1 MIRLVLFSQDL
12 KLQALLAPALG
23 REFEL
28 VTESR
33 PDHLNVCL
41 RARPF
46 DVLLLDIDAENFST
60 ASYVDILKGVSDT
73 GVTSVLMTDD
83 RGRTT
88 AIELLQHGAHSFC
101 RKPPAMRELKAVLH
115 RSWEHT
121 QMKRELAGKKQHEAA
136 PAEPGTAG
144 CDALIGSSAP
154 MRTVYDLIH
163 RVSRLNAS
171 VLITG
176 ESGTGKELVA
186 RAIHN
191 LGDRRTQPFLAVSC
205 GAIPETLI
213 ESELFGH
220 EKGAFTGT
228 NGTRT
233 GYFEQAGGGTLFLD
247 EIGELSPQTQV
258 KLLRVL
264 QQKEFSRLGSGKAIP
279 LKARVLFATH
289 RNLSRMVE
297 EGRFRLDLYYRIN
310 VVTLHSPSLAERP
323 EDIGVLARHFLAQYS
338 EMYDKFVSE
347 ISPAALAALEE
358 YEWPGNV
365 RELENVIQSAIICAD
380 SEEIQM
386 KDLPERLRTSL
397 DEVGEDY
404 EEMAQAGTFE
414 RLLRDYKV
422 KLAMKAIEENRGNK
436 TLAARSLDISRAY
449 LHRLIRQGE
458 VENIS
463 AA

>member
-1 MIRLVLFSQDL
+1 MTRVALFSQDL
-12 KLQALLAPALG
+12 KLHSLLAPALG

-28 VTESR
+28 LAESR
-33 PDHLNVCL
+33 PDCL
-41 RARPF
+41 SDVLHARSF
-46 DVLLLDIDAENFST
+46 DVLLVDIDPENFTT
-60 ASYVDILKGVSDT
+60 AAYIDILSGVSDT
-73 GVTSVLMTDD
+73 GVTTVLMADD
-83 RGRTT
+83 PGRET
-88 AIELLQHGAHSFC
+88 AIELLQQGAHNFC
-101 RKPPAMRELKAVLH
+101 RKPPAMRELKAVL
-115 RSWEHT
+115 RRAAEHT
-121 QMKRELAGKKQHEAA
+121 QMKRELQGRKPHQPA
-136 PAEPGTAG
+136 PVEPEPVG
-144 CDALIGSSAP
+144 CDALIGASAP

-176 ESGTGKELVA
+176 ESGTGKELIA

-191 LGDRRTQPFLAVSC
+191 QGDRKHQPFVAVSC

-228 NGTRT
+228 TGTRT

-289 RNLSRMVE
+289 RNIPRMVE

-310 VVTLHSPSLAERP
+310 VMTIHSPSLAERP
-323 EDIGVLARHFLAQYS
+323 EDIGLLARHFLAQYS
-338 EMYDKFVSE
+338 ETYEKFVAE
-347 ISPAALAALEE
+347 IRPAALAALEE

-365 RELENVIQSAIICAD
+365 RELENVIQSAIICVD
-380 SEEIQM
+380 GDEIEV
-386 KDLPERLRTSL
+386 KDLPERLRSVAA
-397 DEVGEDY
+397 EAEGFEDVP
-404 EEMAQAGTFE
+404 QAGTFE

-422 KLAMKAIEENRGNK
+422 KLAVKAIEDNRGNK

-458 VENIS
+458 VEAIS

>member
-28 VTESR
+28 TAESR
-33 PDHLNVCL
+33 PDHLNACL
-41 RARPF
+41 RARQA
-46 DVLLLDIDAENFST
+46 DVFLVDIDPENFDT
-60 ASYVDILKGVSDT
+60 PSYVGILKGINDT
-73 GVTSVLMTDD
+73 GVTSVLMADD
-83 RGRTT
+83 MGRAT
-88 AIELLQHGAHSFC
+88 AIELLQHGAHCFC
-101 RKPPAMRELKAVLH
+101 RKPPAMRELKAVVH
-115 RSWEHT
+115 RAWEHT
-121 QMKRELAGKKQHEAA
+121 QMKRELAGKKQHEAPSA
-136 PAEPGTAG
+136 ASESAG
-144 CDALIGSSAP
+144 CDGLIGSSAP
-154 MRTVYDLIH
+154 MRTVYDLIQ

-176 ESGTGKELVA
+176 ESGTGKELIA

-191 LGDRRTQPFLAVSC
+191 LGDRRNQPFVAVSC

-264 QQKEFSRLGSGKAIP
+264 QQKEFSRLGSGRAIP

-289 RNLSRMVE
+289 RDLPRMVE
-297 EGRFRLDLYYRIN
+297 ECRFRLDLYYRIN
-310 VVTLHSPSLAERP
+310 VVTLQSPSLAERP
-323 EDIGVLARHFLAQYS
+323 EDVAILARHFLAQYS
-338 EMYDKFVSE
+338 EMYDKFVGE
-347 ISPAALAALEE
+347 ISLAALAALEE

-365 RELENVIQSAIICAD
+365 RELENVIQSAIICANTD
-380 SEEIQM
+380 EIQM
-386 KDLPERLRTSL
+386 KDLPERLRTSS
-397 DEVGEDY
+397 DET
-404 EEMAQAGTFE
+404 EEFEEVAQAGTF
-414 RLLRDYKV
+414 
-422 KLAMKAIEENRGNK
+422 
-436 TLAARSLDISRAY
+436 
-449 LHRLIRQGE
+449 
-458 VENIS
+458 
-463 AA
+463 